1 VASVHIVEYNGKE
14 SGTAY
19 YEAWAAF
26 DSKEGAEKGMAFYK
40 NRYRKG
46 TVRIRELPIE
56 TGNEDKYVIR
66 VSKD

>member
-1 VASVHIVEYNGKE
+1 LSSIFIVEYNHNE
-14 SGTAY
+14 VGTKF

-46 TVRIRELPIE
+46 TVRIRELPLE
-56 TGNEDKYVIR
+56 TGDEDKYVTR
-66 VSKD
+66 KDDN